1 MKRLLAVSTSVLLLS
16 AVFSIPSATLQ
27 AATKTVSGPVAA
39 VSADSLTVKAKDG
52 EVKLVV
58 DAKTTVVGKG
68 MGTKSTKM
76 KDDKKPTQ
84 IVDFVKTGDEVS
96 VTYDDTTKH
105 ASEVRVTKPAAPP
118 AK

>member
-1 MKRLLAVSTSVLLLS
+1 
-16 AVFSIPSATLQ
+16 
-27 AATKTVSGPVAA
+27 
-39 VSADSLTVKAKDG
+39 
-52 EVKLVV
+52 VKLVV